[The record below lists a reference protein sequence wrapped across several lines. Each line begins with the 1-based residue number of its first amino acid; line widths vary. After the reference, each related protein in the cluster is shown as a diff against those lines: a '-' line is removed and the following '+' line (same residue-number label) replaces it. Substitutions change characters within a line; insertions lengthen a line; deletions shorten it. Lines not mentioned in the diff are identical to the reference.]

1 MVPLIANLAVT
12 IIVAIVGTHQRP
24 ITMIEED
31 SSTNASEWE
40 RLEDH
45 FRQHASIVTYF
56 SNASAEAVVN
66 MLKTGVNDAGV
77 CLSQFERDALI
88 ERHCELFGRWPE

>member
-1 MVPLIANLAVT
+1 MS
-12 IIVAIVGTHQRP
+12 
-24 ITMIEED
+24 EED
-31 SSTNASEWE
+31 SSDSASQWQ
-40 RLEDH
+40 RLEEH

-56 SNASAEAVVN
+56 RNANAAAVIQ
-66 MLKTGVNDAGV
+66 MLRTGVNDAGT

>member
-1 MVPLIANLAVT
+1 MKRTAAR
-12 IIVAIVGTHQRP
+12 ARASG
-24 ITMIEED
+24 
-31 SSTNASEWE
+31 NAWKK
-40 RLEDH
+40 H

-56 SNASAEAVVN
+56 KNASAEAVLN
-66 MLKTGVNDAGV
+66 MLKTGVNGAGA